1 MPTPPPR
8 LVAVLA
14 LLNDGADVTKTLDL
28 ARAHVSEAEAQ
39 TLATAMEMKCG
50 TLTCIDLRDCNL
62 SGRGVAALSKAAGKC
77 VCLHTLRLCGNGL
90 TLDGA
95 SSVAELV
102 AEHQTL
108 TKLELR
114 YCRMESRACE
124 VVCSAVGK
132 SLSLEEL
139 NLSGNAISDSVAQ
152 ALAGSIYST
161 ISLLK
166 LSLAD
171 TNLKNL
177 ICRSPASISVGH
189 LPVDKPLLNGVET
202 LFENLKRSPLRELHL
217 PFNVISTEMAAS
229 LGAVLSA
236 SSKLT
241 TLNLH
246 SCDLSDE
253 AVLELAR
260 GIRSGPQR
268 RDAMKLVGLDLS
280 AVADRLQLP
289 EKEGVTWNDHQQILD
304 FFMQEILDRELGLT
318 SRPDSQQSSR
328 PGSRQ
333 KSRPDSRHTH
343 AHTHSRTH
351 ARAHTHT
358 LSHTSTCTYK
368 L

>member
-1 MPTPPPR
+1 LWCRTTRGEQWDMSKTPPR
-8 LVAVLA
+8 LDAALA

-28 ARAHVSEAEAQ
+28 ARAQVSEAEAL
-39 TLATAMEMKCG
+39 TLATAMEMKSG

-77 VCLHTLRLCGNGL
+77 VYLRTLRLCGNGL

-102 AEHQTL
+102 AAHQTL
-108 TKLELR
+108 AKLELR
-114 YCRMESRACE
+114 YCRMENHACE
-124 VVCSAVGK
+124 VVCGAVGK

-171 TNLKNL
+171 ANLKNL
-177 ICRSPASISVGH
+177 ICRSPASIPVGH
-189 LPVDKPLLNGVET
+189 PPVDKPLLNGVET

-217 PFNVISTEMAAS
+217 PFNFISTEMAAS
-229 LGAVLSA
+229 LAAVLLV

-253 AVLELAR
+253 AVLELAS

-280 AVADRLQLP
+280 TVADRLQLP
-289 EKEGVTWNDHQQILD
+289 EKVESHQQILD
-304 FFMQEILDRELGLT
+304 FFMHEILDRELGLT
-318 SRPDSQQSSR
+318 SRPDSQQASR
-328 PGSRQ
+328 PGSR
-333 KSRPDSRHTH
+333 HTH
-343 AHTHSRTH
+343 ALTHIH
-351 ARAHTHT
+351 ARTPARAYKHS
-358 LSHTSTCTYK
+358 LSHIYMHI
-368 L
+368 